1 MSAPVKERPVDRRT
15 NSSRSSSSDSL
26 LQSLQATRAEIEQ
39 AYFRM
44 WERFEAWDSPPGAYN
59 AVEFSK
65 ERLKTWRVGIKA
77 LEALRRYVDALIDRE
92 VRRSDG

>member
-1 MSAPVKERPVDRRT
+1 
-15 NSSRSSSSDSL
+15 
-26 LQSLQATRAEIEQ
+26 
-39 AYFRM
+39 M